1 MRKSDQ
7 TIRINNIRFEVP
19 SRFRHLQKF
28 CVCYQTWDLS
38 VSYIVDERTGNL
50 IVCIYPQDKIKNSE
64 GHRKTLDAIVSET
77 LPKVTDDSDPIPPLL
92 RKLIA
97 DYAATGLPPAY
108 IRKEESTIK
117 ESQEQDENE
126 L

>member
-19 SRFRHLQKF
+19 SRFRHLPKL

-50 IVCIYPQDKIKNSE
+50 IACIYPQDKIKNSE
-64 GHRKTLDAIVSET
+64 GHRKTLDPIVSET

-92 RKLIA
+92 RKLIS

-108 IRKEESTIK
+108 IPKEESTIK
-117 ESQEQDENE
+117 ESKEQDENE